1 MWYSCPGASAARGVP
16 WAAAAAGAPGGG
28 GCGRTAAPGT
38 ALRRCQQAEGEGL
51 RPAGPLE

>member
-1 MWYSCPGASAARGVP
+1 MWYTCPGASAARGVP